1 VVGRGCGSKFLDAAY
16 DESWDAGRHRAARAV
31 DAFKRRLLLCQP
43 KTAHA
48 HGCGYGAAALALI
61 TVIAP
66 LCVAAAPDLRQSH
79 SRHHERGPV
88 FWLRSRMSIS
98 APQTGQ

>member
-1 VVGRGCGSKFLDAAY
+1 MTKVGMRDGTARRGPWMRSSGGCY
-16 DESWDAGRHRAARAV
+16 
-31 DAFKRRLLLCQP
+31 CQP

-79 SRHHERGPV
+79 SRHHERGLV